1 MKSNVVVEKKGKNEE
16 KKGVLRSRGRD
27 LGRRPIVVAC
37 RSVTGSI
44 FQFTAIV
51 RIVAVS
57 GPAVGYPSNG
67 WTSCQLARS
76 MIKTKGTKCIRP
88 RVKHAVLRECMAMHR
103 IGSVLSYK
111 THELL
116 L

>member
-16 KKGVLRSRGRD
+16 KNGVLRSRGRD

-37 RSVTGSI
+37 RSATGSI
-44 FQFTAIV
+44 FQYTAIV
-51 RIVAVS
+51 RVVAVS

-67 WTSCQLARS
+67 WTSCLSASS

-88 RVKHAVLRECMAMHR
+88 MVKYGMLRECIAMHR
-103 IGSVLSYK
+103 IALVLSYK